1 MAQPR
6 KFLSVEDVLA
16 VHADAIR
23 HEGGMAGIRD
33 HGLLESAVMMP
44 RQQFG
49 GGYLYRTLADQAAAY
64 LFHLCCNHPF
74 NDGNT
79 RVSVLSSLVFL
90 DVNGVQQLPEPGP
103 LETLTMQCA
112 AGEIGK
118 SEVAAFFRKR
128 LRASATPRRRTG
140 DARQASGRRRK

>member
-6 KFLSVEDVLA
+6 KFLSVDDVL
-16 VHADAIR
+16 VIHADTIR

-44 RQQFG
+44 RQQFCG
-49 GGYLYRTLADQAAAY
+49 AYLHRTLADQAAAY

-74 NDGNT
+74 NDGNK

-90 DVNGVQQLPEPGP
+90 DANGIEQLPEPGP

-118 SEVAAFFRKR
+118 SEVAAFFRKH
-128 LRASATPRRRTG
+128 LRAAATPRRRTG
-140 DARQASGRRRK
+140 DARRTRSRRRK